1 MFANERRMLGQEVRM
16 FFRRKGKGEV
26 EFGPGVSVVLPM
38 FDCLAKEV

>member
-26 EFGPGVSVVLPM
+26 EFGLGVGVVLSM
-38 FDCLAKEV
+38 FNFHTMEI